1 MTEVPAKDA
10 SQFSSTII
18 ISALG
23 GACPNTYVR
32 SSCIFFTQ
40 QGTEA
45 AWDNRNLK
53 RILCLRTQHDLKPQ
67 STRYYH
73 QQQKNNK
80 LTKLKA
86 SLASQKKSTNNE
98 HLFALPSTWYN
109 IVSFL
114 EFFWFYLAPV
124 YFPASGEAVVSGVV
138 PLPPWYV
145 PSILIAHGVQHS
157 HRSSI
162 FIEC

>member
-86 SLASQKKSTNNE
+86 SLASQKNPPIMNTSSLYLLPGII
-98 HLFALPSTWYN
+98 LFR
-109 IVSFL
+109 FL
-114 EFFWFYLAPV
+114 NFFGFIWRPFI
-124 YFPASGEAVVSGVV
+124 FQ
-138 PLPPWYV
+138 PPEKLWSQV
-145 PSILIAHGVQHS
+145 WSLCPPGTCLQ
-157 HRSSI
+157 
-162 FIEC
+162 F